1 MRKAIY
7 AKAIDSQFLIHSL
20 AIGRRPA
27 MHWPDCTR
35 CRLCFRIAWLSVA
48 LSVFFVLS
56 ALSASGAEETVP
68 TQEILARIAAH
79 EPVYYDGVRISGN
92 LDLSALPGAEV
103 QETLALVNCTIPDA
117 SFSGVTFAQDVAF
130 WGTAFGNASLEKATF
145 SGPADFSNATF
156 GPASFSGCSFRQPAF
171 FSGTLFKD
179 NVSFEDA
186 AFGLDAFFNAARFRG
201 RADFNY
207 SNFDSYSYFQAT
219 LFEGDALFSDVDF
232 SGAVD
237 FTAATFSRQANF
249 IRSRLTEP
257 YFGYAN
263 FTGPAQFGLAR
274 FSGLS
279 SFGDALFVDEAGF
292 SLARFSDAA
301 YFSGAIFQDLA
312 LFGLTKF
319 EDIVTFQEARFQGDL
334 NFKGGSISALLL
346 DKAVL
351 ADGSRIILNDT
362 DISRFRARW
371 DEIKDNVAWEP
382 GAYLALVENYRRLG
396 WSRDEDDCYYQYR
409 RLSQADKRWGWSK
422 IIDIL
427 AWLSCGYGVR
437 PSYALAWSLLT
448 VLSFGLVFWWGDGIR
463 RSSRPLSG
471 PAEEDSLP
479 ERATL
484 RNALFFSTMV
494 FLSQGP
500 IDFLPVGRH
509 RYFVI
514 LEGIAGWMLLALFL
528 VTLGRVMIR

>member
-1 MRKAIY
+1 M
-7 AKAIDSQFLIHSL
+7 S
-20 AIGRRPA
+20 
-27 MHWPDCTR
+27 
-35 CRLCFRIAWLSVA
+35 WLSAA

-56 ALSASGAEETVP
+56 ALSTSCAEEAVP
-68 TQEILARIAAH
+68 AQEILAKVAAH
-79 EPVYYDGVRISGN
+79 EPVYYDGVLISGD
-92 LDLSALPGAEV
+92 LDLTALPGE
-103 QETLALVNCTIPDA
+103 QISESFALVNCTIPNV
-117 SFSGVTFAQDVAF
+117 SFFGVTFAQDAAF
-130 WGTAFGNASLEKATF
+130 WGTTFGNVSIEKAIF
-145 SGPADFSNATF
+145 SGQADFSNATF
-156 GPASFSGCSFRQPAF
+156 GSASFSGCAFRQPVF
-171 FSGTLFKD
+171 FEGALFKN

-186 AFGLDAFFNAARFRG
+186 AFSLDAFFNAARFLG

-207 SNFDSYSYFQAT
+207 SHFDSYSYFLAT

-237 FTAATFSRQANF
+237 FSVASFSRQANF

-257 YFGYAN
+257 YFGNAL
-263 FTGPAQFGLAR
+263 FSGPAQFGLAR

-279 SFGDALFVDEAGF
+279 SFGNAFFADEAGF
-292 SLARFSDAA
+292 GLARFSDAA
-301 YFSGAIFQDLA
+301 YFSGAVFQDLA

-319 EDIVTFQEARFQGDL
+319 EDIVTFQEASFEADL
-334 NFKGGSISALLL
+334 NFKGASISALLFE
-346 DKAVL
+346 KADL

-362 DISRFRARW
+362 DVSRFRARW
-371 DEIKDNVAWEP
+371 DEIEDNVAWEP

-409 RLSQADKRWGWSK
+409 RLNQAGKGWAWSK

-437 PSYALAWSLLT
+437 PGYAVAWSLITILC
-448 VLSFGLVFWWGDGIR
+448 FGLVFWKGDGIR

-471 PAEEDSLP
+471 PAEEESLP

-509 RYFVI
+509 RYYVI
-514 LEGIAGWMLLALFL
+514 LEGIIGWLLLALFL

>member
-1 MRKAIY
+1 M
-7 AKAIDSQFLIHSL
+7 
-20 AIGRRPA
+20 
-27 MHWPDCTR
+27 
-35 CRLCFRIAWLSVA
+35 
-48 LSVFFVLS
+48 FFVLS
-56 ALSASGAEETVP
+56 ALSTSCAEETVP
-68 TQEILARIAAH
+68 AQEILARIAAH
-79 EPVYYDGVRISGN
+79 EPVYYDGVIISGN
-92 LDLSALPGAEV
+92 LDLSALPAARV
-103 QETLALVNCTIPDA
+103 QESLALVNCTIAKA
-117 SFSGVTFAQDVAF
+117 SFSGVTFAQDTAF
-130 WGTAFGNASLEKATF
+130 WGTLFDNASFEKATF
-145 SGPADFSNATF
+145 SGRADFSNATF
-156 GPASFSGCSFRQPAF
+156 GMTSFSGCSFRQAAF
-171 FSGTLFKD
+171 FEGALFKN

-201 RADFNY
+201 RADLNY

-237 FTAATFSRQANF
+237 FSAASFSRTANF

-257 YFGYAN
+257 YFGSAT
-263 FTGPAQFGLAR
+263 FSGPAQFGLAR

-279 SFGDALFVDEAGF
+279 SFGGALFADEAGF
-292 SLARFSDAA
+292 ALARFSDAA
-301 YFSGAIFQDLA
+301 YFSGAVFRGLA

-319 EDIVTFQEARFQGDL
+319 EDIVTFQEASFEADL

-346 DKAVL
+346 EKAEL
-351 ADGSRIILNDT
+351 AEGSRIILNDT
-362 DISRFRARW
+362 DFSRFRARW
-371 DEIKDNVAWEP
+371 DEIEDHVAWEP

-396 WSRDEDDCYYQYR
+396 WSKDEDDCYYQYR
-409 RLSQADKRWGWSK
+409 RLEQAAKSWGWSK

-427 AWLSCGYGVR
+427 AWRSCGYGVR
-437 PSYALAWSLLT
+437 PGYALAWSLIII
-448 VLSFGLVFWWGDGIR
+448 FGFGMVFWKGDGIR

-471 PAEEDSLP
+471 PAEEDRIP

-500 IDFLPVGRH
+500 IDFLPLGRH
-509 RYFVI
+509 RYYVI
-514 LEGIAGWMLLALFL
+514 LEGITGWLLLALFL

>member
-1 MRKAIY
+1 M
-7 AKAIDSQFLIHSL
+7 S
-20 AIGRRPA
+20 
-27 MHWPDCTR
+27 
-35 CRLCFRIAWLSVA
+35 WLSAA

-56 ALSASGAEETVP
+56 ALSTSCAEEAVP
-68 TQEILARIAAH
+68 AQEILARVAAH
-79 EPVYYDGVRISGN
+79 EPVYFDGVLISGY
-92 LDLSALPGAEV
+92 LDLSALPAAQV
-103 QETLALVNCTIPDA
+103 QESLALVNCTIPNA

-130 WGTAFGNASLEKATF
+130 WGTLFDNVSFEKSSF
-145 SGPADFSNATF
+145 LGRADFSNASI
-156 GPASFSGCSFRQPAF
+156 GPASFSGCTFSQPAF
-171 FSGTLFKD
+171 FNGAIFKD

-186 AFGLDAFFNAARFRG
+186 AFGRDAFFNAASFLG

-207 SNFDSYSYFQAT
+207 SHFDSYSYFAAT
-219 LFEGDALFSDVDF
+219 EFEGDALFSDVDF
-232 SGAVD
+232 TGAVD
-237 FTAATFSRQANF
+237 FSAASFSREANF
-249 IRSRLTEP
+249 IRSRLSEP
-257 YFGYAN
+257 YFGSAT
-263 FTGPAQFGLAR
+263 FSGPAQFGLAR

-279 SFGDALFVDEAGF
+279 SFSGALFADEAGF
-292 SLARFSDAA
+292 GLARFSDAA
-301 YFSGAIFQDLA
+301 YFSGAVFQDLA

-319 EDIVTFQEARFQGDL
+319 EDIVTFQEANFGADL

-346 DKAVL
+346 EKAEL
-351 ADGSRIILNDT
+351 AEGSRIILNDT

-371 DEIKDNVAWEP
+371 DEIEDHVAWEP

-396 WSRDEDDCYYQYR
+396 WSKDEDDCYYQYR
-409 RLSQADKRWGWSK
+409 RLNQAGKDWSWSK

-437 PSYALAWSLLT
+437 PGYALAWSLITILC
-448 VLSFGLVFWWGDGIR
+448 FGLVFWKGDGIR

-471 PAEEDSLP
+471 PAEEESLP

-500 IDFLPVGRH
+500 IDFLPLGRH
-509 RYFVI
+509 RYYVI
-514 LEGIAGWMLLALFL
+514 LEGITGWLLLALFL

>member
-1 MRKAIY
+1 MLGRFLVLIA
-7 AKAIDSQFLIHSL
+7 FLIFGLMATTS
-20 AIGRRPA
+20 AQTSVPA
-27 MHWPDCTR
+27 
-35 CRLCFRIAWLSVA
+35 
-48 LSVFFVLS
+48 
-56 ALSASGAEETVP
+56 
-68 TQEILARIAAH
+68 QEILAKAAAH
-79 EPVYYDGVRISGN
+79 EPVYYDGVLISGN
-92 LDLSALPGAEV
+92 LDISSLPGAQV
-103 QETLALVNCTIPDA
+103 QETLALVNCTIANA
-117 SFSGVTFAQDVAF
+117 SFSGVSFDKDAAF
-130 WGTAFGNASLEKATF
+130 WGTSFGNVSMEKAIF
-145 SGPADFSNATF
+145 SGQADFSNASF
-156 GPASFSGCSFRQPAF
+156 GPASFSGCTFRQPAF
-171 FSGTLFKD
+171 FSGALFKN

-201 RADFNY
+201 RAEFNY
-207 SNFDSYSYFQAT
+207 SQFDSYSYFQAT

-237 FTAATFSRQANF
+237 FSAATFSRQANF

-263 FTGPAQFGLAR
+263 FSGPAQFGLTR

-279 SFGDALFVDEAGF
+279 SFGGALFADEASF

-301 YFSGAIFQDLA
+301 YFSGAVFRGLA
-312 LFGLTKF
+312 LFGLAKF
-319 EDIVTFQEARFQGDL
+319 EDIVTFQETSFGGDL

-351 ADGSRIILNDT
+351 AEGSRIILNDT

-371 DEIKDNVAWEP
+371 EEIEDNVAWEP

-396 WSRDEDDCYYQYR
+396 WARDEDDCYYQYR
-409 RLSQADKRWGWSK
+409 RLDQADKRWGWSK

-437 PSYALAWSLLT
+437 PAYAVAWSLLT
-448 VLSFGLVFWWGDGIR
+448 VLCFGLVFWWGDGIR

-471 PAEEDSLP
+471 PAEVDSLP

-500 IDFLPVGRH
+500 IDFLPLGRH
-509 RYFVI
+509 RYYVI
-514 LEGIAGWMLLALFL
+514 LEGIIGWLLLALFL

>member
-1 MRKAIY
+1 MCFWMSRCYTA
-7 AKAIDSQFLIHSL
+7 LIVVL
-20 AIGRRPA
+20 
-27 MHWPDCTR
+27 
-35 CRLCFRIAWLSVA
+35 VA
-48 LSVFFVLS
+48 ATIQSGCAQPSIS
-56 ALSASGAEETVP
+56 A
-68 TQEILARIAAH
+68 QEILANVAAH

-92 LDLSALPGAEV
+92 LDLSALPEAV
-103 QETLALVNCTIPDA
+103 VSDSLALINCTIVNA
-117 SFSGVTFAQDVAF
+117 TFSGATFTQDALF
-130 WGTAFGNASLEKATF
+130 WGTAFENASFEKAAF
-145 SGPADFSNATF
+145 LGRADFSNTSF
-156 GPASFSGCSFRQPAF
+156 GPASFAGCTFRQPAF
-171 FSGTLFKD
+171 FNAALFKN
-179 NVSFEDA
+179 NVSFGDA
-186 AFGLDAFFNAARFRG
+186 SFAQDAFFNAARFRG

-207 SNFDSYSYFQAT
+207 SNFNSYSYFAAT
-219 LFEGDALFSDVDF
+219 EFNGEALFSDVDF
-232 SGAVD
+232 SGAMD
-237 FTAATFSRQANF
+237 YTAASFSSRAIF

-257 YFGYAN
+257 YFGYAI
-263 FTGPAQFGLAR
+263 FSGPAQFGLAR

-279 SFGDALFVDEAGF
+279 SFGDALFADEAGF
-292 SLARFSDAA
+292 ALARFSDAA
-301 YFSGAIFQDLA
+301 YFSGARFQDLA

-346 DKAVL
+346 DKAEL

-371 DEIKDNVAWEP
+371 DDIKDHVAWEP

-396 WSRDEDDCYYQYR
+396 WSGDEDDCYYSYR
-409 RLSQADKRWGWSK
+409 SLDQASKDMSWSK

-437 PSYALAWSLLT
+437 PSFALAWSLLT
-448 VLSFGLVFWWGDGIR
+448 ILCFGLVFWKGDGIR
-463 RSSRPLSG
+463 RSSRPLNG
-471 PAEEDSLP
+471 PAEEDSIP
-479 ERATL
+479 ERVTL

-509 RYFVI
+509 RYYVI
-514 LEGIAGWMLLALFL
+514 LEGIMGWLLLALFL

>member
-1 MRKAIY
+1 M
-7 AKAIDSQFLIHSL
+7 SL
-20 AIGRRPA
+20 SFI
-27 MHWPDCTR
+27 
-35 CRLCFRIAWLSVA
+35 
-48 LSVFFVLS
+48 FFVPILVLAFVHPFS
-56 ALSASGAEETVP
+56 AEEAVP
-68 TQEILARIAAH
+68 AQEILDLIAAN
-79 EPVYYDGVRISGN
+79 EPVYYDGVLISGD
-92 LDLSALPGAEV
+92 LDISSLPAAKIPES
-103 QETLALVNCTIPDA
+103 LILVNCTVPNA
-117 SFSGVTFAQDVAF
+117 SFAGAIFAKDAVF
-130 WGTAFGNASLEKATF
+130 WGTAFGNASFEKSSF
-145 SGPADFSNATF
+145 LGRADFSNASI
-156 GPASFSGCSFRQPAF
+156 GPASFSGCTFSQPAF
-171 FSGTLFKD
+171 FNGAIFKD

-186 AFGLDAFFNAARFRG
+186 AFGLDAFFNAARFLG

-207 SNFDSYSYFQAT
+207 SHFDSYSYFAAT
-219 LFEGDALFSDVDF
+219 EFEGDALFSDVDF
-232 SGAVD
+232 TGAVD
-237 FTAATFSRQANF
+237 FSAASFSREANF
-249 IRSRLTEP
+249 IRSRLSEP
-257 YFGYAN
+257 YFGSAT
-263 FTGPAQFGLAR
+263 FSGPAQFGLAR

-279 SFGDALFVDEAGF
+279 SFSGALFADEAGF
-292 SLARFSDAA
+292 GLARFSDAA
-301 YFSGAIFQDLA
+301 YFSGAVFQDLA

-319 EDIVTFQEARFQGDL
+319 EDIVTFQEANFGADL

-346 DKAVL
+346 EKAEL

-371 DEIKDNVAWEP
+371 DEIEDHVAWEP

-396 WSRDEDDCYYQYR
+396 WSKDEDDCYYQYR
-409 RLSQADKRWGWSK
+409 RLNQAGKDWSWSK

-437 PSYALAWSLLT
+437 PGYALAWSLITILC
-448 VLSFGLVFWWGDGIR
+448 FGLVFWKGDGIR

-471 PAEEDSLP
+471 PAEEESLP

-509 RYFVI
+509 RYYVI
-514 LEGIAGWMLLALFL
+514 LEGITGWLLLALFL

>member
-1 MRKAIY
+1 M
-7 AKAIDSQFLIHSL
+7 L
-20 AIGRRPA
+20 
-27 MHWPDCTR
+27 
-35 CRLCFRIAWLSVA
+35 
-48 LSVFFVLS
+48 FVLS
-56 ALSASGAEETVP
+56 ALSTSCAEQTVP
-68 TQEILARIAAH
+68 AQEILNRIAAD
-79 EPVYYDGVRISGN
+79 EPVYYDGVRISGY
-92 LDLSALPGAEV
+92 LDLSALPAARV
-103 QETLALVNCTIPDA
+103 QESLALVNCTILNA
-117 SFSGVTFAQDVAF
+117 SFSGVSLAQDAVF
-130 WGTAFGNASLEKATF
+130 WGTSFENTSFEKAIF
-145 SGPADFSNATF
+145 SGRADFSNAAF
-156 GPASFSGCSFRQPAF
+156 GPASFSGCSFRQPVF
-171 FSGTLFKD
+171 FDGALFKN

-207 SNFDSYSYFQAT
+207 SQFHSYSYFQAT
-219 LFEGDALFSDVDF
+219 LFEGEALFSDMDF
-232 SGAVD
+232 SEAAD
-237 FTAATFSRQANF
+237 FSAATFSRRAYF

-257 YFGYAN
+257 YFGNAL
-263 FTGPAQFGLAR
+263 FSGPSLFGLAR

-279 SFGDALFVDEAGF
+279 SFGEAVF
-292 SLARFSDAA
+292 SGEANFNLARFSEAA
-301 YFSGAIFQDLA
+301 DFSGAVFQDLA

-319 EDIVTFQEARFQGDL
+319 EDIVTFQEASFGADL
-334 NFKGGSISALLL
+334 NLKSGSISALLFE
-346 DKAVL
+346 KAEL
-351 ADGSRIILNDT
+351 SDGSRIILNDT

-371 DEIKDNVAWEP
+371 DEIEDHVAWEP

-396 WSRDEDDCYYQYR
+396 WSKDEDDCYYQYR
-409 RLSQADKRWGWSK
+409 RLDQAGKGWGWSK

-437 PSYALAWSLLT
+437 PAYAVAWSFLT
-448 VLSFGLVFWWGDGIR
+448 ILCFGLVFWMGDGIR

-471 PAEEDSLP
+471 PVEEESLP

-509 RYFVI
+509 RYYVI
-514 LEGIAGWMLLALFL
+514 LEGIIGWLLLALFL